1 MCGFSHWSTAA
12 RVCASLLD
20 WLPIGWAPVCP
31 CRVTSFIQRL
41 GAHSSFD
48 HTGVH
53 QVVVFCRFGHFS
65 SNVQVLS
72 SFVQETIFWITGH
85 LSLQSGGGGGHT
97 LACPNPLIADG
108 FPIVAAHQ
116 WGCPCIIQS
125 VTGPVVPHG
134 SHARISLKVS
144 FDGSAWLVSGGAEA
158 CTSSRVTGGPVPQSA
173 YRWTCI
179 PVCLQV
185 DFYPSLLSPVSV
197 VPLELVT
204 MISCSLVLS
213 LLRTAG
219 Q

>member
-41 GAHSSFD
+41 GAHSLFD

-85 LSLQSGGGGGHT
+85 LSLQSGGGVT
-97 LACPNPLIADG
+97 LWHVPTPWLLMA
-108 FPIVAAHQ
+108 FPSLQPINEAALALFSQSPVQ
-116 WGCPCIIQS
+116 WYHMEAMQGSLWRCLS
-125 VTGPVVPHG
+125 MVVLDSCLEGRRRVPPPELQVDLYP
-134 SHARISLKVS
+134 SL
-144 FDGSAWLVSGGAEA
+144 L
-158 CTSSRVTGGPVPQSA
+158 TGGPVSQSA

-179 PVCLQV
+179 PVC
-185 DFYPSLLSPVSV
+185 
-197 VPLELVT
+197 
-204 MISCSLVLS
+204 
-213 LLRTAG
+213 
-219 Q
+219 